1 MPTCVLG
8 HPPPTL
14 ADALHK
20 VPLLSPPA
28 GAGPATAPG
37 CRLLLSE
44 HRSGR
49 PLLTLP
55 LDPAR
60 PMAIVSFT
68 HSVLGTPVSDR
79 YLFKPAAS
87 SWRAHLV
94 EERFEGS
101 GYGLPHLPGEGETLT
116 REGEGWRLQLDR
128 VVEPLV
134 ILPLPS
140 QLMRVRTLPGAREF
154 YWVISAP
161 GPSNCGRKTARPAD
175 GKPMSAHQSEVDRLI
190 EQFDPESSFRRLAGL
205 SGKIVTVLCAGLSL
219 WHYYTAGFGLENE
232 IAHRAIHLAVVLGL
246 CFLVFPRQRR
256 LPGPWEWL
264 VSLGLVAFYLYM
276 GWGLL
281 GSITDPMP
289 AGASTVFIA
298 ALLAIAGLSLPFRAF
313 DGSHTR
319 IPWRDW
325 IFAGFASGFS
335 LYLLVFFQEIFIGR
349 PGDHTPIDLMMGV
362 IAIAMV
368 IEATRRTMGIFLPL
382 LAIVTI
388 LYGLLGPYLPGGLA
402 HRGYSLSRIVAHLY
416 KGTEGIYGIP
426 VGVVATFVF
435 HFVLFGIMAQLTGL
449 GQLFVNLAT
458 IAAGRYSG
466 GPAKVSVVSS
476 GLFGMISGSAIANTV
491 TTGVMTIPLM
501 KKVGF
506 SPRFSGAVE
515 ASASC
520 GGQVTPPIMGA
531 AAFIMAETLGI
542 PYNQL
547 ILVAIVPAALHYFAI
562 LYMVHLESR
571 RLRLTG
577 MDPAQ
582 IPGLAMVLRSSWHLF
597 IPLVVMVTLLLMQY
611 TPFLAAFW
619 GITLTVACSWIPKLL
634 GPLGRNMSGLA
645 VGPRALVQGFEMGAK
660 AALGIGAACACVGF
674 VLGITTLTGMGFKF
688 SAWVLDLSS
697 VAAQLVTSIDVFSWF
712 DLKQVTI
719 LFGLLFTA
727 AACIVMGSGVP
738 TTPTYIIL
746 AAIVAPALAQLGVP
760 QLATHFFV
768 FYIGV
773 LADVTPPV
781 ALAAFAAAGIA
792 RSEPMRTGSTAFRL
806 SMGKALVPFAFVY
819 SPALLLIDFTWSAFL
834 LAATCS
840 IVAVMGLGAAY
851 TGYFF
856 RPIGRPMFIVLNLF
870 SLSLIFA
877 NPVAAAVAI
886 PVVLLILF
894 WHARNPARAVT
905 VEV

>member
-1 MPTCVLG
+1 MST
-8 HPPPTL
+8 
-14 ADALHK
+14 
-20 VPLLSPPA
+20 
-28 GAGPATAPG
+28 TA
-37 CRLLLSE
+37 S
-44 HRSGR
+44 
-49 PLLTLP
+49 
-55 LDPAR
+55 
-60 PMAIVSFT
+60 
-68 HSVLGTPVSDR
+68 
-79 YLFKPAAS
+79 AA
-87 SWRAHLV
+87 
-94 EERFEGS
+94 
-101 GYGLPHLPGEGETLT
+101 
-116 REGEGWRLQLDR
+116 
-128 VVEPLV
+128 
-134 ILPLPS
+134 
-140 QLMRVRTLPGAREF
+140 
-154 YWVISAP
+154 
-161 GPSNCGRKTARPAD
+161 
-175 GKPMSAHQSEVDRLI
+175 QSEVDRLI
-190 EQFDPESSFRRLAGL
+190 EQFDPESSFRRLAGV
-205 SGKIVTVLCAGLSL
+205 SAGIVTVIAVGLSG
-219 WHYYTAGFGLENE
+219 WHYYTAGFGLHNE

-256 LPGPWEWL
+256 LPGPWEWV
-264 VSLGLVAFYLYM
+264 VSIGLVAFYLVL
-276 GWGLL
+276 GFSLL
-281 GSITDPMP
+281 NSLPGIVP
-289 AGASTVFIA
+289 AGAKA
-298 ALLAIAGLSLPFRAF
+298 AFVGVLLAIAGLSLPFKAY
-313 DGSHTR
+313 DGSHQH
-319 IPWRDW
+319 IPLRDW
-325 IFAGFASGFS
+325 IFALLASGFS
-335 LYLLVFFQEIFIGR
+335 LYLLIFFDTIFIQR
-349 PGDHTPIDLMMGV
+349 PGEHTPIDLMVGV

-382 LAIVTI
+382 LAIATV
-388 LYGLLGPYLPGGLA
+388 LYGIFGPYLPGGLA
-402 HRGYSLSRIVAHLY
+402 HRGYSVSRVVAHLY

-458 IAAGRYSG
+458 IAAGRFAG

-506 SPRFSGAVE
+506 SPRFAGAVE

-562 LYMVHLESR
+562 LYMVHLEAR
-571 RLRLTG
+571 RLKLAG
-577 MDPAQ
+577 MDPSE
-582 IPGLAMVLRSSWHLF
+582 IPSLGRVLRSSWHLF

-619 GITLTVACSWIPKLL
+619 GITLTVACSWIPRLL
-634 GPLGRNMSGLA
+634 DLSGRGWGSGMAGMA

-660 AALGIGAACACVGF
+660 SALGIGAACACVGF

-688 SAWVLDLSS
+688 SAWVLDLSGI
-697 VAAQLVTSIDVFSWF
+697 AAQAVSVFDVFQWF
-712 DLKQVTI
+712 ELKQITI

-768 FYIGV
+768 FYFGV

-792 RSEPMRTGSTAFRL
+792 RSEPMRTGMTAFRL

-819 SPALLLIDFTWSAFL
+819 TPALLLIDFTWSTFL
-834 LAATCS
+834 VAAAS
-840 IVAVMGLGAAY
+840 GIVAVMGLGAAY
-851 TGYFF
+851 TGQLERTIRWPAF
-856 RPIGRPMFIVLNLF
+856 VALNLLC
-870 SLSLIFA
+870 LSLVFG
-877 NPVAAAVAI
+877 NLTVALLAI
-886 PVVLLILF
+886 PAVLTILA
-894 WHARNPARAVT
+894 WHQRPAR
-905 VEV
+905 